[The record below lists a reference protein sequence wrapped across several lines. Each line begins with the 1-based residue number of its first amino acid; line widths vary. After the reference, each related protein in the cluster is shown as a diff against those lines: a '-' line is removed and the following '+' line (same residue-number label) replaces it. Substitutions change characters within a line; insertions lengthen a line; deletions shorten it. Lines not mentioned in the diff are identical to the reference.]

1 MEVRFNLDNCIF
13 NRNGDWAA
21 FLYTDYRRYS
31 SAKLHMKKLSKDKE
45 RLFSNVS
52 SLTILQIFTYI
63 LPLITL
69 PYLVSVLGIEVFG
82 QVVFAQALMVYFSL
96 IVDFGFGFSATRE
109 IAINRDNQEKIGEIY
124 GSVICIK
131 LILTVVSFFIFAII
145 VFSFDKFSQ
154 EWELYYLTFLS
165 VVAQA
170 IFPVWFFQGME
181 KMKYIT
187 IINILSRVLF
197 TVLIFVVI
205 NNEADYL
212 YVPVLN
218 SLGMF
223 VGGLASILIVRNKF
237 RQKIKLY
244 SYEILKKYFLD
255 SKQFFVS
262 RIAVSIY
269 TSSNIFILGLFTNNT
284 IVGYYS
290 IADKLYQAMQ
300 QVYQPL
306 ASALYPYMS
315 KEKNIKFFKKIFY
328 SVTTLNILAITIVF
342 FFSQH
347 ILDILFTSSIT
358 DETLKI
364 FHILLFSCIIVV
376 PSIMIGYP
384 FLSALGY
391 SNYANNSVIYASI
404 FHLLGLGI
412 LMIFNSVDAYSVA
425 YLVILTQS
433 LDLGYRL
440 YAINKYKLW
449 VKKAPCV
456 EF

>member
-1 MEVRFNLDNCIF
+1 
-13 NRNGDWAA
+13 
-21 FLYTDYRRYS
+21 
-31 SAKLHMKKLSKDKE
+31 MKKLSKDKE
-45 RLFSNVS
+45 RFFSNVS
-52 SLTILQIFTYI
+52 SLTILQIFIYI
-63 LPLITL
+63 LPLVTL

-96 IVDFGFGFSATRE
+96 IVDFGFAMSATRE
-109 IAINRDNQEKIGEIY
+109 IAINRDDREKVGEIY
-124 GSVICIK
+124 GSVMYIK

-145 VFSFDKFSQ
+145 VFSFEKFSQ

-165 VVAQA
+165 VIAQA
-170 IFPVWFFQGME
+170 FFPVWFFQGME

-187 IINILSRVLF
+187 IINISSRVLF

-212 YVPVLN
+212 YVPILN

-223 VGGLASILIVRNKF
+223 IGSLASILIVRNKF
-237 RQKIKLY
+237 QHKIKLY

-262 RIAVSIY
+262 RVSVSLY
-269 TSSNIFILGLFTNNT
+269 ASSNILILGLFTNNT

-290 IADKLYQAMQ
+290 IADKLYLAMQ

-315 KEKNIKFFKKIFY
+315 KEKNIKFFKKIFF
-328 SVTTLNILAITIVF
+328 SVFALNIMAITIVF
-342 FFSQH
+342 FFSQN

-358 DETLKI
+358 EEILKI
-364 FHILLFSCIIVV
+364 FHILLFSCFIVV

-384 FLSALGY
+384 FLGALGY
-391 SNYANNSVIYASI
+391 SSYANNSVIYASI

-412 LMIFNSVDAYSVA
+412 LITYESVDAYSVA

-440 YAINKYKLW
+440 YAINKCQLW
-449 VKKAPCV
+449 SKKVPCA